1 MKKFIIRNTTRT
13 VWSQETKQTDLELDN
28 GTKVSVRQME
38 DDNGVATFFFI
49 DGESKNWLDLNSTN
63 ADELLLNREDLY
75 NLIKSVGFYTFESN
89 FDGDTGFSKKDEEI
103 ATKQFIDDVGII

>member
-1 MKKFIIRNTTRT
+1 MKNFVIRNTTRT

-38 DDNGVATFFFI
+38 DDNGVTTFFFI
-49 DGESKNWLDLNSTN
+49 DGESKNWLDLNSTD
-63 ADELLLNREDLY
+63 ADELLFNRNDLY

-89 FDGDTGFSKKDEEI
+89 FEGGTGFSKKDEEI
-103 ATKQFIDDVGII
+103 CTKKFIENVGII

>member
-1 MKKFIIRNTTRT
+1 MKNFVIRNTTRT

-38 DDNGVATFFFI
+38 DDNGVTTFFFI
-49 DGESKNWLDLNSTN
+49 DGESKNWLDLNSTD
-63 ADELLLNREDLY
+63 ADELLFNRNDLY

-89 FDGDTGFSKKDEEI
+89 FDGGTGFSKKNEEI
-103 ATKQFIDDVGII
+103 GTKKFIENVGII

>member
-1 MKKFIIRNTTRT
+1 MKNFVIRNTTRT

-38 DDNGVATFFFI
+38 DDNGVTTFFFI
-49 DGESKNWLDLNSTN
+49 DGESKNWLDLNSTD
-63 ADELLLNREDLY
+63 ADELLFNRNDLY

-89 FDGDTGFSKKDEEI
+89 FDGGTGFSKKNEEI
-103 ATKQFIDDVGII
+103 GAKKFIENVGII